1 MAGVASKPTK
11 AVIYARVSGAKQV
24 REGDGLASQENR
36 CREYATYKDYDVVEV
51 FMDDMSGK
59 FERRPA
65 MDRMLAFLR
74 LHPKDSVVVIIDD
87 ISRFARNV
95 QAHIALRETLSD
107 AGGILE
113 SPSIEFGEDSDS
125 RLVEHMLAS
134 VAQHQREKNAE
145 QTSNRM
151 KGRMM
156 NGYSVFAAPIGYE
169 YKKTGS
175 HGKLLTR
182 VEPIATIIK
191 EALEGYASGRF
202 SAQADVRRFLESQ
215 PDFPK
220 DLPDGK
226 IRQQKVTDMLN
237 RVIYAG
243 YVEHEPWGITRR
255 KGHHEALISLETFEA
270 IQERRNGRGIAAKRP
285 DINEDFPLRGA
296 VNCACCDK
304 PMTAYHARS
313 ATGRRYPYYNCQTKG
328 CSEYRKGIRAEK
340 IDTGFEA
347 ILRSLA
353 PSKNLL
359 DIALSMLKDAWDQR
373 GDQAKQAKAE
383 IKRQHN
389 ELDKQQDALVE
400 RMIETSNPKVMAALE
415 SKIAKLEEEKLLL
428 TDKLSHTTKPTRS
441 LSEIIELLR
450 DFLSNPWNI
459 YENGSLLVKKTILNA
474 AFKAPLA
481 YDRQNGYRTSQTSV
495 IFDFLADFTSKCE
508 MVRSRRL
515 ELPRVLPHSDLNA
528 ARLPIPPRPHC
539 Q

>member
-1 MAGVASKPTK
+1 MPQKPRK

-51 FMDDMSGK
+51 FKDDMSGK

-95 QAHIALRETLSD
+95 QAHVALRETLSE

-156 NGYSVFAAPIGYE
+156 NGYGVFAAPIGYR

-182 VEPIATIIK
+182 DEPIASIIA
-191 EALEGYASGRF
+191 EGIEGYANGRF
-202 SAQADVRRFLESQ
+202 STQAELRRFFEDQ

-220 DLPDGK
+220 DLPGGQ
-226 IRQQKVTDMLN
+226 IRQQKVSDILN
-237 RVIYAG
+237 RVVYAG
-243 YVEHEPWGITRR
+243 YIEHEPWGISRR
-255 KGHHEALISLETFEA
+255 KGHHEPLVSLETFEKVQDRKNETA
-270 IQERRNGRGIAAKRP
+270 VAPKRK
-285 DINEDFPLRGA
+285 DIHEDFPLRGA
-296 VNCACCDK
+296 IVCACCQR
-304 PMTAYHARS
+304 PMTACWS
-313 ATGRRYPYYNCQTKG
+313 KSPTGKRYPYFWCQTRD
-328 CSEYRKGIRAEK
+328 CTEYRKSIRGEK
-340 IDTGFEA
+340 IDAGFEEIMRGMA
-347 ILRSLA
+347 PSRSL
-353 PSKNLL
+353 L
-359 DIALSMLKDAWDQR
+359 DLALAMLKNAWQQR
-373 GDQAKQAKAE
+373 ADQAENAKS
-383 IKRQHN
+383 ILKRQIA
-389 ELDKQQDALVE
+389 EMDKQQDAFIE
-400 RMIETSNPKVMAALE
+400 RMVDTTNPKVLAAFE
-415 SKIAKLEEEKLLL
+415 AKISKLEDDKLLL
-428 TDKLSHTTKPTRS
+428 SDKLTQNTQPKSTKG
-441 LSEIIELLR
+441 EIFELLR
-450 DFLSNPWNI
+450 EFLSSPWNLYQNASI
-459 YENGSLLVKKTILNA
+459 STRKTILNT

-481 YDRQNGYRTSQTSV
+481 YDRQNGFRTPQTSV
-495 IFDFLADFTSKCE
+495 IFEFLADFTSKCE
-508 MVRSRRL
+508 MVRSR
-515 ELPRVLPHSDLNA
+515 
-528 ARLPIPPRPHC
+528 
-539 Q
+539 